1 MGIQQALFAQS
12 QAASGWTVVD
22 FHRYAADGPTFTL
35 NNLQQNDLIYVQVGK
50 DNGTPGTVNDDNF
63 TTLSQGRYNSIGYM
77 STKSVY
83 SSASST
89 LSFTISGNQP
99 EYGIA
104 VAIRSPNQTGSYGT
118 LPTVQSSFGLG
129 TSGTPT
135 HNNTSVSL
143 SADSF
148 QLLAAMVDDDDAS
161 PMAGP
166 TGTTLIAEDVKSSDG
181 SIGFAYQVIS
191 TAGNY
196 SWGSW
201 TTTGIDN
208 WLAAIRDIREV

>member
-12 QAASGWTVVD
+12 QAPGGWTVVD
-22 FHRYAADGPTFTL
+22 FHRYAADGSTFTL
-35 NNLQQNDLIYVQVGK
+35 NNLQQNDLIFVQIGADSV
-50 DNGTPGTVNDDNF
+50 TPGTVNDGNF
-63 TTLSQGRYNSIGYM
+63 TTLGQGSFNSIGFM
-77 STKSVY
+77 TSKSVY

-89 LSFTISGNQP
+89 LSFTISGSQP
-99 EYGIA
+99 DYGIA

-118 LPTVQSSFGLG
+118 LPVVTSSYGF
-129 TSGTPT
+129 SGTPT

-143 SADSF
+143 AADSF
-148 QLLAAMVDDDDAS
+148 PLLAAMVDDDDAS

-166 TGTTLIAEDVKSSDG
+166 TGTTLIAEDVNSPRG
-181 SIGFAYQVIS
+181 SIGFAYQLIS

-201 TTTGIDN
+201 TTTGSDA
-208 WLAAIRDIREV
+208 WLASIREIKEV